1 MKSSNNLMQ
10 LTMNQQHLMTNKLK
24 VDKKPTEILTPTK
37 KDSEAKR
44 DQTGEATTPTPVM
57 EKGSSI
63 HEQKQV
69 EPKSALLVHENSN
82 FTPKGQQ
89 VDTPLKGFQA
99 PNSEV
104 T

>member
-44 DQTGEATTPTPVM
+44 D
-57 EKGSSI
+57 
-63 HEQKQV
+63 
-69 EPKSALLVHENSN
+69 
-82 FTPKGQQ
+82 
-89 VDTPLKGFQA
+89 
-99 PNSEV
+99 
-104 T
+104 